1 MGSWSR
7 ARATQIPDCLGH
19 NVGVPFTP
27 AHGAAALPFRRLH
40 LVFSGLL
47 VGTFAPDF
55 EYFLRLS
62 PDGGFGHTV
71 LGTFVLTL
79 PLALLVLWL
88 FHTFV
93 KLPVARLLPDAIQRR
108 LASHLDEFGFGVTGR
123 ILYPSPFGP
132 IFRQCSQ
139 IPLGFRRGQ
148 VQVTKCGI
156 GYMRV

>member
-1 MGSWSR
+1 VRRERRWQEEGGGGNRAGMGSWR

-19 NVGVPFTP
+19 NVGVPFTL

-62 PDGGFGHTV
+62 PDDGFGHTL

-93 KLPVARLLPDAIQRR
+93 KLPVVRR
-108 LASHLDEFGFGVTGR
+108 CTS
-123 ILYPSPFGP
+123 
-132 IFRQCSQ
+132 
-139 IPLGFRRGQ
+139 
-148 VQVTKCGI
+148 
-156 GYMRV
+156 

>member
-1 MGSWSR
+1 MGSWR

-19 NVGVPFTP
+19 NGGVPFTL

-62 PDGGFGHTV
+62 PDDGFGHTL

-79 PLALLVLWL
+79 PLALLAPLSN
-88 FHTFV
+88 FC
-93 KLPVARLLPDAIQRR
+93 II
-108 LASHLDEFGFGVTGR
+108 GFGWTTNDSNP
-123 ILYPSPFGP
+123 IQYPALSNTEG
-132 IFRQCSQ
+132 QQWQ
-139 IPLGFRRGQ
+139 I
-148 VQVTKCGI
+148 
-156 GYMRV
+156 